1 MSPEAGWLLV
11 DRIRVAKTGWFGVR
25 AAGKLEE
32 C

>member
-1 MSPEAGWLLV
+1 VAWSV
-11 DRIRVAKTGWFGVR
+11 NRIRVAKAGWFGVR